1 MSEAELEAAG
11 VLEGIDDPAERAQRL
26 ELAQELLR
34 EGFSLEQLQDAARKG
49 RFGLLLVDQVLQKE
63 QASFTSVDL
72 AEQSELP
79 LELLVRLQRAL
90 GLAEVP
96 PSEVAFAE
104 PDLEAVKIVANF
116 RAAGLDEEPL
126 VLVSQVLGHS
136 MSRLS
141 DTLREVVG
149 EALLQPGDSE
159 RTAGMRWA
167 QAVEHLV
174 PMLTPLLG
182 YVLSVHLKDQLAN
195 DIMSR
200 EELATGRIEGMR
212 DVTVCFAD
220 LVGFTRLGER
230 VPPADLSRAERLLT
244 EMALDVCRPPVR
256 LVKTIGDAAM
266 LVSPEPEALVQAALE
281 LVEQAAQRGDEM
293 PELRAG
299 IAGGKAVTQRGDW
312 FGAPVNL
319 ASRLTDVARPG
330 SVLATRDVREG
341 LRDSFAWS
349 SAGRRRFRGVSGE
362 VPLYRA
368 RPAPAPAT

>member
-1 MSEAELEAAG
+1 MSEAELDAAG
-11 VLEGIDDPAERAQRL
+11 VLEGIDDPAERAERV
-26 ELAQELLR
+26 ELAEELLS
-34 EGFSLEQLQDAARKG
+34 EGFSLEQLQDAARRG
-49 RFGLLLVDQVLQKE
+49 RFGLLLVDKVLQKE
-63 QASFTSVDL
+63 EATFTSVNL

-96 PSEVAFAE
+96 EDEVAFAAS
-104 PDLEAVKIVANF
+104 DVEAVKTVASF
-116 RAAGLDEEPL
+116 RAAGIDEEPL
-126 VLVSQVLGHS
+126 VLISQVLGHS

-159 RTAGMRWA
+159 RAAGMRWA
-167 QAVEHLV
+167 QAVEHLA

-182 YVLSVHLKDQLAN
+182 YVLSVHLKDQIAT

-200 EELATGRIEGMR
+200 EELVTGRIEGVR
-212 DVTVCFAD
+212 EVTVCFAD

-230 VPPADLSRAERLLT
+230 VPAADLSKAERMLT

-266 LVSPEPEALVQAALE
+266 LVSPEPEALVQAALT
-281 LVEQAAQRGDEM
+281 LVDRAEQRSEEM
-293 PELRAG
+293 PALRAG
-299 IAGGKAVTQRGDW
+299 IAGGNAVTQRGDW

-319 ASRLTDVARPG
+319 ASRVTDVARPG
-330 SVLATRDVREG
+330 SVLATRAVREQ
-341 LRDSFAWS
+341 LREAFAWS
-349 SAGRRRFRGVSGE
+349 YAGKRSVRGVRDE
-362 VPLYRA
+362 QQLYRA
-368 RPAPAPAT
+368 RPQAT